1 MDFSTS
7 FPYSE
12 IQHKFRAISEN
23 FRDFRDLEI
32 WFSAIEMIRKSVS
45 GSRKSWKSAEIS
57 QDSAE
62 IIQKV
67 PF

>member
-32 WFSAIEMIRKSVS
+32 WFSAIEMLRKSVS
-45 GSRKSWKSAEIS
+45 GSRNSWNSAEIAK
-57 QDSAE
+57 DSAE
-62 IIQKV
+62 IMRKV